1 MKKILVLFL
10 FTLIYQTSFSQSRT
24 NKVIP
29 KFEESSPEIKKA
41 VGWALNNTTGK
52 WIENA
57 NCIFQS
63 EVSKYTISMIPQKFN
78 WIKINKI
85 IYNEL
90 TYYVFL
96 YETNSGRY
104 KYPSIK
110 KDWEVEKQMQ
120 FLLLSDGE
128 YSSLKEE
135 INKQNGLEIKISS
148 KLHGYFSDRYNV
160 LGGENIYNEENLI
173 ARIVK
178 VIENPDYFE
187 YCILLNSQ
195 KVDNLD
201 VIRFKLPNN
210 SCSLKKNYLENQY
223 YEISR
228 IEFLKMFIY

>member
-1 MKKILVLFL
+1 M
-10 FTLIYQTSFSQSRT
+10 
-24 NKVIP
+24 
-29 KFEESSPEIKKA
+29 
-41 VGWALNNTTGK
+41 
-52 WIENA
+52 
-57 NCIFQS
+57 
-63 EVSKYTISMIPQKFN
+63 
-78 WIKINKI
+78 
-85 IYNEL
+85 
-90 TYYVFL
+90 
-96 YETNSGRY
+96 
-104 KYPSIK
+104 
-110 KDWEVEKQMQ
+110 
-120 FLLLSDGE
+120 LSDGE

-210 SCSLKKNYLENQY
+210 SCSLKKNYLENEY
-223 YEISR
+223 FEISR